1 VLILGHMA
9 IQYANAMG
17 YKTVAVDVLDRQLE
31 FAKSVGAHAIINA
44 KTVGNLK
51 EEIDRITGASRG
63 VQVALTTTAAGAAY
77 KTAFTITRSHGRVV
91 AIGLARGHLPLTADD
106 FVLDC
111 KE

>member
-1 VLILGHMA
+1 MA

-77 KTAFTITRSHGRVV
+77 KTAFTITRSHGRVDLV
-91 AIGLARGHLPLTADD
+91 GAPRPWRSAR
-106 FVLDC
+106 
-111 KE
+111 